1 MSEQIGSYFLF
12 LVNLIYFYLL
22 ILVLSLFN
30 SLLSQ
35 IGIYLLLP
43 ALFLVFPNHLNKL
56 LRLSLVIFN
65 GLILDYHCNLPL
77 GFSIFFLI
85 FVHLIVEHKVKF
97 SMFKDFY
104 DHRIILIIVNLTF
117 FLFLFVLCKIDE
129 FISVQWHSFKFF
141 ADLILSTVV
150 LLFLLPWHYSIINS
164 LNQKFTDHLNDQ
176 SYLGK

>member
-43 ALFLVFPNHLNKL
+43 VLFLVFPNHLNKL

-77 GFSIFFLI
+77 GFSIFFLT
-85 FVHLIVEHKVKF
+85 FVHLTVENQIKLSMVKN
-97 SMFKDFY
+97 FY
-104 DHRIILIIVNLTF
+104 DNRIILIIVNLIF
-117 FLFLFVLCKIDE
+117 FLFLFVLSKIDE
-129 FISVQWHSFKFF
+129 FISVQWYSLKFF
-141 ADLILSTVV
+141 ADLILSSAT
-150 LLFLLPWHYSIINS
+150 LLFLMPWHYSIINS

-176 SYLGK
+176 SYIGK

>member
-56 LRLSLVIFN
+56 LRWSLVIFN

-77 GFSIFFLI
+77 GFSIFFLT
-85 FVHLIVEHKVKF
+85 FVHLIVENQIKF
-97 SMFKDFY
+97 SMVKDFY
-104 DHRIILIIVNLTF
+104 DHRIILVLVNLIFFSF
-117 FLFLFVLCKIDE
+117 FLYCARLMNLYLFSGTLLN
-129 FISVQWHSFKFF
+129 SSP
-141 ADLILSTVV
+141 ILSY
-150 LLFLLPWHYSIINS
+150 LL
-164 LNQKFTDHLNDQ
+164 
-176 SYLGK
+176 